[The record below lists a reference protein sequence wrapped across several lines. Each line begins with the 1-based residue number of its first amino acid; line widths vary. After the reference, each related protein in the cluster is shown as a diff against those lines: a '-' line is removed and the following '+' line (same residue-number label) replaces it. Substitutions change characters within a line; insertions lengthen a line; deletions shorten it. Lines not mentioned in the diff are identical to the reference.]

1 MGLKKMELFE
11 KKTILLSATQSP
23 SGVMTFISPEL
34 SRMDEAY
41 KNQLKEFLNGAIK
54 SLSKGK

>member
-1 MGLKKMELFE
+1 MELFE
-11 KKTILLSATQSP
+11 KKTILLQATQSP

-34 SRMDEAY
+34 GRMDEAY
-41 KNQLKEFLNGAIK
+41 KGQLKEFLNGAIK